1 MSKEKCPTGEET
13 RLTPAEETAL
23 RDERDRAR
31 AIAQQIEELQSR
43 PPKVT
48 ETPLTFTDAEG
59 APFAIDYED
68 GGYDEFTYGQIAKA
82 CAERGYAVVSVLGT
96 EPTDEELNRTALGS
110 PGEARRALFRA
121 GSLSRQPEIDE
132 LRASERAAQERVKE
146 LEKRQAATFGQLSDA
161 QYSKGRI
168 LEARIEWEKR
178 ATAAVERAATA
189 ERRLSALDDTRAVLG
204 MRLEEPDSAA
214 AEKACALHER
224 LETAE
229 DELARVR
236 AELDR
241 VTTSLGGADEHK
253 TKFEAIRERDEARTK
268 LAELE
273 QWWQRRAARDAT
285 QIVQL
290 RSQLNQQRAVV
301 EAAKHWQSFDE
312 TIEGEHV
319 SEFSAA
325 ETALSRAVKALAS
338 AGSSSPQ
345 DSAPAPKS
353 EPAPTHCG
361 HLVCSARN
369 RDCRE
374 PPLRAEPTPKP
385 EAPKCEHQPVGGNDG
400 TWCFKCYEDL
410 TVRPNAEPAPKPE
423 AAFTATDA
431 LAAVSKAL
439 KPGARILGVGSPCPR
454 QGGFTEPPWVPKPE
468 PAEVGTSGDDEHAHH
483 LPWHVLNGPRV
494 YDSFGGLVAT
504 FSTLADAELTVAAC
518 NATQRIDRV
527 DGASVTIVCRSGR
540 CGGDPTIGVSRLQ
553 LSVVVEAIRAG
564 HDDDFIRANWPSVRD
579 LSTLTALRR
588 IAEATSAEP
597 VAQGVSRE
605 RVERLRDKLHMLS
618 MGSIG
623 RVGRAAYRNAAEML
637 SELLAASPEGEQGGG
652 R

>member
-253 TKFEAIRERDEARTK
+253 TKFEAIRERDEARAK
-268 LAELE
+268 LAECEREREQLQAFRDEWSEKDGNSPGYNLE
-273 QWWQRRAARDAT
+273 KARTYGRIAYERGLE
-285 QIVQL
+285 IKQL
-290 RSQLNQQRAVV
+290 RSQLESHRAVV
-301 EAAKHWQSFDE
+301 EAAQAIRKLRHSPADDADRRGMTYRVHASEWERLDE
-312 TIEGEHV
+312 
-319 SEFSAA
+319 
-325 ETALSRAVKALAS
+325 ALAS
-338 AGSSSPQ
+338 AGSSPSTEPP
-345 DSAPAPKS
+345 APAKP
-353 EPAPTHCG
+353 
-361 HLVCSARN
+361 VCSTCGDTHRMQLGE
-369 RDCRE
+369 RTVMCTRC
-374 PPLRAEPTPKP
+374 PTP
-385 EAPKCEHQPVGGNDG
+385 CEHCQAKPQGPYCA
-400 TWCFKCYEDL
+400 TTPCPCECH
-410 TVRPNAEPAPKPE
+410 REPAPKPE
-423 AAFTATDA
+423 TASFPALPLNANDESIVDA
-431 LAAVSKAL
+431 MMAK
-439 KPGARILGVGSPCPR
+439 R
-454 QGGFTEPPWVPKPE
+454 QGEARPITRRETET
-468 PAEVGTSGDDEHAHH
+468 AEVGASGWPDGTRRTH
-483 LPWHVLNGPRV
+483 LEQAGKLLLEIEENWREIEDCNGPF
-494 YDSFGGLVAT
+494 YDAVTSWCH
-504 FSTLADAELTVAAC
+504 AERSD
-518 NATQRIDRV
+518 TQR
-527 DGASVTIVCRSGR
+527 
-540 CGGDPTIGVSRLQ
+540 
-553 LSVVVEAIRAG
+553 
-564 HDDDFIRANWPSVRD
+564 
-579 LSTLTALRR
+579 
-588 IAEATSAEP
+588 AEP

-605 RVERLRDKLHMLS
+605 RVERLRGWVRKNMQTSTAIHCQTMLHQLDQ
-618 MGSIG
+618 
-623 RVGRAAYRNAAEML
+623 
-637 SELLAASPEGEQGGG
+637 LLAASPDGDKGGG